1 MLFNPAARKL
11 MKFLTV
17 ICFILTSTCFS
28 TIAYAQSTPEPAQKV
43 ALVTGSTSGLGRAV
57 ALRLGAMDYFVIV
70 HGRNRERGMEVVKE
84 IEDSGTGGAR
94 FYGADLGSFD
104 QVREF
109 GAAVLND
116 FDRLDVLINNA
127 GIGSAPAQR
136 LLSEDG
142 HELRFQVNHLSH
154 FLLTHLLLPL
164 LRDSSPSRIVN
175 VSSGAQQAIDFD
187 DVMLEKNFS
196 GRRAYAQSKLAQI
209 LFTIDLAENLMAE
222 DILVNTLHPATLMDT
237 GMVRRSGARPRATI
251 AEGVDAVMQLVIAAD
266 IGSGNYFSRQRS
278 VRANRQAYDAAARA
292 RLWALSEEL
301 TGLARE

>member
-1 MLFNPAARKL
+1 MCINPAGKYSAKRML
-11 MKFLTV
+11 LTGIV
-17 ICFILTSTCFS
+17 LISCFFS
-28 TIAYAQSTPEPAQKV
+28 IMATAQMTPDPGQKI

-57 ALRLGAMDYFVIV
+57 ALRLGAMDYFVVV
-70 HGRNRERGMEVVKE
+70 HGRNRERGMQVVKE
-84 IEDSGTGGAR
+84 IEDSGIGGAR
-94 FYGADLGSFD
+94 FYAADLGSFD
-104 QVREF
+104 QVRNF
-109 GAAVLND
+109 GETILND

-127 GIGSAPAQR
+127 GIGSSPAQR

-164 LRDSSPSRIVN
+164 LRDSSPARIVN

-209 LFTIDLAENLMAE
+209 LFTIDLAEKLQDEN
-222 DILVNTLHPATLMDT
+222 ILVNTLHPATLMDT

-251 AEGVDAVMQLVIAAD
+251 AEGADAVMQLVVED

-278 VRANRQAYDAAARA
+278 VRANRQAYDEVARA
-292 RLWALSEEL
+292 KLWKLSEEL
-301 TGLARE
+301 TGLAQ

>member
-1 MLFNPAARKL
+1 MCINPAGKYSAKRML
-11 MKFLTV
+11 LTGV
-17 ICFILTSTCFS
+17 VLISCFFS
-28 TIAYAQSTPEPAQKV
+28 IMATAQMTPDPGQKI

-57 ALRLGAMDYFVIV
+57 ALRLGAMDYFVVV
-70 HGRNRERGMEVVKE
+70 HGRNRERGMQVVKE
-84 IEDSGTGGAR
+84 IEDSGIGGAR
-94 FYGADLGSFD
+94 FYAADLGSFD
-104 QVREF
+104 QVRNF
-109 GAAVLND
+109 GETILND

-127 GIGSAPAQR
+127 GIGSSPAQR

-164 LRDSSPSRIVN
+164 LRDSSPARIVN

-209 LFTIDLAENLMAE
+209 LFTIDLAEKLQDEN
-222 DILVNTLHPATLMDT
+222 ILVNTLHPATLMDT

-251 AEGVDAVMQLVIAAD
+251 AEGADAVMQLVVED

-278 VRANRQAYDAAARA
+278 VRANRQAYDEVARA
-292 RLWALSEEL
+292 KLWKLSEEL
-301 TGLARE
+301 TGLAQ

>member
-1 MLFNPAARKL
+1 MCINPAGKYSAKRML
-11 MKFLTV
+11 LTGIV
-17 ICFILTSTCFS
+17 LISCFFS
-28 TIAYAQSTPEPAQKV
+28 IMATAQMTPDPGQKI

-57 ALRLGAMDYFVIV
+57 ALRLGAMDYFVVV
-70 HGRNRERGMEVVKE
+70 HGRNRERGMQVVKE
-84 IEDSGTGGAR
+84 IEDSGIGGAR
-94 FYGADLGSFD
+94 FYAADLGSFD
-104 QVREF
+104 QVRNF
-109 GAAVLND
+109 GETILND

-127 GIGSAPAQR
+127 GIGSSPAQR

-164 LRDSSPSRIVN
+164 LRDSSPARIVN

-209 LFTIDLAENLMAE
+209 LFTIDLAEKLQHEN
-222 DILVNTLHPATLMDT
+222 ILVNTLHPATLMDT

-251 AEGVDAVMQLVIAAD
+251 AEGADAVMQLVVED

-278 VRANRQAYDAAARA
+278 VRANRQAYDEVARA
-292 RLWALSEEL
+292 KLWKLSEEL
-301 TGLARE
+301 TGLAQ

>member
-1 MLFNPAARKL
+1 MCINPAGKYSAKCML
-11 MKFLTV
+11 LTGIV
-17 ICFILTSTCFS
+17 LISCFFS
-28 TIAYAQSTPEPAQKV
+28 IMATAQMTPDPGQKI

-57 ALRLGAMDYFVIV
+57 ALRLGAMDYFVVV
-70 HGRNRERGMEVVKE
+70 HGRNRERGMQVVKE
-84 IEDSGTGGAR
+84 IEDSGIGGAR
-94 FYGADLGSFD
+94 FYAADLGSFD
-104 QVREF
+104 QVRNF
-109 GAAVLND
+109 GETILND

-127 GIGSAPAQR
+127 GIGSSPAQR

-164 LRDSSPSRIVN
+164 LRDSSPARIVN

-209 LFTIDLAENLMAE
+209 LFTIDLAEKLQDEN
-222 DILVNTLHPATLMDT
+222 ILVNTLHPATLMDT

-251 AEGVDAVMQLVIAAD
+251 AEGADAVMQLVTED

-278 VRANRQAYDAAARA
+278 VRANRQAYDEVARA
-292 RLWALSEEL
+292 KLWKLSEEL
-301 TGLARE
+301 TGLAQ

>member
-1 MLFNPAARKL
+1 MCINPAGKYSAKRML
-11 MKFLTV
+11 LTGIV
-17 ICFILTSTCFS
+17 LISCFFS
-28 TIAYAQSTPEPAQKV
+28 IMATAQMTPDPGQKI

-57 ALRLGAMDYFVIV
+57 ALRLGAMDYFVVV
-70 HGRNRERGMEVVKE
+70 HGRNRERGMQVVKE
-84 IEDSGTGGAR
+84 IEDSGIGGAR
-94 FYGADLGSFD
+94 FYAADLGSFD
-104 QVREF
+104 QVRNF
-109 GAAVLND
+109 GETILND

-127 GIGSAPAQR
+127 GIGSSPAQR

-164 LRDSSPSRIVN
+164 LRDSSPARIVN

-209 LFTIDLAENLMAE
+209 LFTIDLAEKLQDEN
-222 DILVNTLHPATLMDT
+222 ILVNTLHPATLMDT

-251 AEGVDAVMQLVIAAD
+251 AEGADAVMQLVTED

-278 VRANRQAYDAAARA
+278 VRANRQAYDEVARA
-292 RLWALSEEL
+292 KLWKLSEEL
-301 TGLARE
+301 TGLAQ